1 MARRHE
7 VFVTDEQWARIKPF
21 IPKRKRSPK
30 GGRPAADDRACLEGI
45 LWVLRSGARWRD
57 LPDRYP
63 SPSTCWR
70 RLAEWEGE
78 DVLRR
83 IWHSFLDTLD
93 EQGLLDWDEVF
104 VDASFSPAK
113 KGATESAK
121 PSGQQIQRHRVQ
133 SGWWWWMVREF
144 HSHAGPKVLRLL
156 RSRWSKPSSMKSLS
170 PKHRLR

>member
-1 MARRHE
+1 MARGQE
-7 VFVTDEQWARIKPF
+7 VLLTDAQWERISPF
-21 IPKRKRSPK
+21 LPKRTSSPR

-57 LPDRYP
+57 LPERYP

-70 RLAEWEGE
+70 RLTEWEGE
-78 DVLRR
+78 GVLLT
-83 IWHSFLDTLD
+83 IWQAFLDTLD

-113 KGATESAK
+113 KGVIALEK
-121 PSGQQIQRHRVQ
+121 PSAERVR
-133 SGWWWWMVREF
+133 SGWWWRMVREF

-156 RSRWSKPSSMKSLS
+156 RSRWSKESSNRSRSEKN
-170 PKHRLR
+170 PRR

>member
-7 VFVTDEQWARIKPF
+7 VFVTDEQWERIKPF
-21 IPKRKRSPK
+21 IPTRQRSSRE
-30 GGRPAADDRACLEGI
+30 GRPPADDRACLEGI

-57 LPDRYP
+57 LPERYP

-78 DVLRR
+78 EVLVK
-83 IWHSFLDTLD
+83 IWQAFLDTLD

-113 KGATESAK
+113 KGGTESAK
-121 PSGQQIQRHRVQ
+121 RSGERVQ
-133 SGWWWWMVREF
+133 SGWWWRMVREF

-156 RSRWSKPSSMKSLS
+156 RSRWSKESSRTSRPAKSRR
-170 PKHRLR
+170 P

>member
-7 VFVTDEQWARIKPF
+7 VFITDEQWERIKPF
-21 IPKRKRSPK
+21 IPTRQRSSK
-30 GGRPAADDRACLEGI
+30 GGRPPADDRACLEGI

-57 LPDRYP
+57 LPERYP

-78 DVLRR
+78 EVLVK
-83 IWHSFLDTLD
+83 IWQAFLDTLD
-93 EQGLLDWDEVF
+93 ERGLLDWDEVF

-113 KGATESAK
+113 KGGTESAK
-121 PSGQQIQRHRVQ
+121 RSGERVQ
-133 SGWWWWMVREF
+133 SGWWWRMVREF

-156 RSRWSKPSSMKSLS
+156 RSRWSKESSRTSRPAKSRR
-170 PKHRLR
+170 P